1 MSRLRVHNILS
12 IIKLINIRLPYFN
25 RRHSDPYVP
34 TDDELFDIDQD
45 LIPTDGRLLQC
56 GSCNH
61 KWFFKLNIIEEEINI
76 KPEKNLNINVE
87 TPDKDLKKEINIKS
101 EKIIPKKKKEKKS
114 INYLNIL
121 LVIIISI
128 TAFILVLDTFE
139 DRLISIFP
147 NIKFLLNNLY
157 QSIED
162 IKLFILD
169 LIK

>member
-1 MSRLRVHNILS
+1 M
-12 IIKLINIRLPYFN
+12 IIDCPVCNKK
-25 RRHSDPYVP
+25 
-34 TDDELFDIDQD
+34 FDIDQD

-61 KWFFKLNIIEEEINI
+61 KWFFKLNINEKKPEEEIKI
-76 KPEKNLNINVE
+76 KPKKDFNINVE
-87 TPDKDLKKEINIKS
+87 T

-114 INYLNIL
+114 INYLNII
-121 LVIIISI
+121 LVIIIST
-128 TAFILVLDTFE
+128 TAFIIVLDTFKNQ
-139 DRLISIFP
+139 LTSVFP

-157 QSIED
+157 QSIVD

>member
-1 MSRLRVHNILS
+1 M
-12 IIKLINIRLPYFN
+12 IIDCPDCNKKFG
-25 RRHSDPYVP
+25 
-34 TDDELFDIDQD
+34 IDQN
-45 LIPTDGRLLQC
+45 LIPSNGRLLQC
-56 GSCNH
+56 GNCNH
-61 KWFFKLNIIEEEINI
+61 KWFFKLNTTEDEIKI
-76 KPEKNLNINVE
+76 KPKKNLNINVE
-87 TPDKDLKKEINIKS
+87 SPDKVFKEKINIKS
-101 EKIIPKKKKEKKS
+101 EKITPPKKKEKKS

-162 IKLFILD
+162 IKLFTLD

>member
-1 MSRLRVHNILS
+1 M
-12 IIKLINIRLPYFN
+12 IIDCPVCNKK
-25 RRHSDPYVP
+25 
-34 TDDELFDIDQD
+34 FDIDQD

-61 KWFFKLNIIEEEINI
+61 KWFFKLNINEKNPEEEITINP
-76 KPEKNLNINVE
+76 KKNFNINVE
-87 TPDKDLKKEINIKS
+87 TE
-101 EKIIPKKKKEKKS
+101 EIIPKKKKEKKS
-114 INYLNIL
+114 INYLNII
-121 LVIIISI
+121 LVIIIST
-128 TAFILVLDTFE
+128 TAFILVLDTFKNQ
-139 DRLISIFP
+139 LTSVFP

>member
-1 MSRLRVHNILS
+1 M
-12 IIKLINIRLPYFN
+12 IIDCPVCYKKFG
-25 RRHSDPYVP
+25 
-34 TDDELFDIDQD
+34 IDQD

-61 KWFFKLNIIEEEINI
+61 KWFFKSNINEK
-76 KPEKNLNINVE
+76 KPEKEIKIKPKKDFNINVE
-87 TPDKDLKKEINIKS
+87 STNKNLKKEINV
-101 EKIIPKKKKEKKS
+101 ETEEIIPKKKKEKKS
-114 INYLNIL
+114 INYLNII
-121 LVIIISI
+121 LVIIIS
-128 TAFILVLDTFE
+128 TAAFIIVLDTFKNQ
-139 DRLISIFP
+139 LTSVFP

>member
-1 MSRLRVHNILS
+1 M
-12 IIKLINIRLPYFN
+12 IIDCPVCNKK
-25 RRHSDPYVP
+25 
-34 TDDELFDIDQD
+34 FDIDQD

-61 KWFFKLNIIEEEINI
+61 KWFFKLNINEKKPEEEKKI
-76 KPEKNLNINVE
+76 KPKKDFNVNVE
-87 TPDKDLKKEINIKS
+87 STDKNLKKEINVET

-114 INYLNIL
+114 INYLNII
-121 LVIIISI
+121 LVIIIST
-128 TAFILVLDTFE
+128 TAFILVLDTFKNQ
-139 DRLISIFP
+139 LTSVFP

>member
-1 MSRLRVHNILS
+1 M
-12 IIKLINIRLPYFN
+12 IIDCPVCNKK
-25 RRHSDPYVP
+25 
-34 TDDELFDIDQD
+34 FDIDQD

-61 KWFFKLNIIEEEINI
+61 KWFFKLNINEKKSQEEIKI
-76 KPEKNLNINVE
+76 KQKKDFNINVE
-87 TPDKDLKKEINIKS
+87 STDKNLKKEINV
-101 EKIIPKKKKEKKS
+101 ETEEIIPKKKKEKKN
-114 INYLNIL
+114 INYLNII
-121 LVIIISI
+121 LVIIIST
-128 TAFILVLDTFE
+128 TAFIIVLDTFKNQ
-139 DRLISIFP
+139 LTSVFP

>member
-1 MSRLRVHNILS
+1 M
-12 IIKLINIRLPYFN
+12 IIDCPVCNKK
-25 RRHSDPYVP
+25 
-34 TDDELFDIDQD
+34 FDIDQD

-61 KWFFKLNIIEEEINI
+61 KWFFKLNINEKKHEEEIKI
-76 KPEKNLNINVE
+76 KPKKDFNINVE
-87 TPDKDLKKEINIKS
+87 STDKNLKKEINVETK
-101 EKIIPKKKKEKKS
+101 EIIPKKKKEKKS
-114 INYLNIL
+114 INYLNII
-121 LVIIISI
+121 LVIIIST
-128 TAFILVLDTFE
+128 TAFIIVLDTFKNQ
-139 DRLISIFP
+139 LTSVFP

>member
-1 MSRLRVHNILS
+1 M
-12 IIKLINIRLPYFN
+12 IIDCPVCNKK
-25 RRHSDPYVP
+25 
-34 TDDELFDIDQD
+34 FDIDQD

-61 KWFFKLNIIEEEINI
+61 KWFFKLNINEKKLEEEIKI
-76 KPEKNLNINVE
+76 KPKKDFNINVE
-87 TPDKDLKKEINIKS
+87 STDKNLKKEINVET

-114 INYLNIL
+114 INYLNII
-121 LVIIISI
+121 LVIIIS
-128 TAFILVLDTFE
+128 TAAFILVLDTFKNQ
-139 DRLISIFP
+139 LTSVFP

>member
-1 MSRLRVHNILS
+1 M
-12 IIKLINIRLPYFN
+12 IIDCPVCNKK
-25 RRHSDPYVP
+25 
-34 TDDELFDIDQD
+34 FDIDQD

-61 KWFFKLNIIEEEINI
+61 KWFFKLNINEKKPEEEIKI
-76 KPEKNLNINVE
+76 KPKKDFNINVE
-87 TPDKDLKKEINIKS
+87 STDKNFKKEKNV
-101 EKIIPKKKKEKKS
+101 ETEEIIPKKKKEKKS
-114 INYLNIL
+114 INYLNII
-121 LVIIISI
+121 LVIIIS
-128 TAFILVLDTFE
+128 TAAFIIVLDTFKNQ
-139 DRLISIFP
+139 LTSVFP

>member
-1 MSRLRVHNILS
+1 M
-12 IIKLINIRLPYFN
+12 IIDCPVCNKK
-25 RRHSDPYVP
+25 
-34 TDDELFDIDQD
+34 FDIDQD

-61 KWFFKLNIIEEEINI
+61 KWFFKLNINEKKPEEEIKI
-76 KPEKNLNINVE
+76 KPKKDFNINVE
-87 TPDKDLKKEINIKS
+87 STDKNFKKEKNVVT
-101 EKIIPKKKKEKKS
+101 EEIIPKKKKEKKS
-114 INYLNIL
+114 INYLNII
-121 LVIIISI
+121 LVIIIST
-128 TAFILVLDTFE
+128 TAFILVLDTFKNQ
-139 DRLISIFP
+139 LTSVFP

>member
-1 MSRLRVHNILS
+1 M
-12 IIKLINIRLPYFN
+12 IIDCPVCNKK
-25 RRHSDPYVP
+25 
-34 TDDELFDIDQD
+34 FDIDQD

-61 KWFFKLNIIEEEINI
+61 KWFFKLNINEKKPKEEIKI
-76 KPEKNLNINVE
+76 KPKKDFNINVE
-87 TPDKDLKKEINIKS
+87 STDKNL
-101 EKIIPKKKKEKKS
+101 KKEKKN
-114 INYLNIL
+114 INYLNII
-121 LVIIISI
+121 LVLIIST
-128 TAFILVLDTFE
+128 TAFILVLDTFKNQ
-139 DRLISIFP
+139 LTSVFP

>member
-1 MSRLRVHNILS
+1 M
-12 IIKLINIRLPYFN
+12 IIDCPVCNKK
-25 RRHSDPYVP
+25 
-34 TDDELFDIDQD
+34 FDIDQD

-61 KWFFKLNIIEEEINI
+61 KWFFKLNINEKKPEEEIKI
-76 KPEKNLNINVE
+76 KPKKDFNINVE
-87 TPDKDLKKEINIKS
+87 STDKNLKKEINVETK
-101 EKIIPKKKKEKKS
+101 KIIPKKKKEKKS
-114 INYLNIL
+114 INYLNII
-121 LVIIISI
+121 LVIIIST
-128 TAFILVLDTFE
+128 TAFILVLDTFKNQ
-139 DRLISIFP
+139 LTSVFP

>member
-1 MSRLRVHNILS
+1 M
-12 IIKLINIRLPYFN
+12 IIDCPVCNKK
-25 RRHSDPYVP
+25 
-34 TDDELFDIDQD
+34 FDIDQD

-61 KWFFKLNIIEEEINI
+61 KWFFKLNINEKKSQEEIKI
-76 KPEKNLNINVE
+76 KPKKDFNINVE
-87 TPDKDLKKEINIKS
+87 STDKNLKKEINVET

-114 INYLNIL
+114 INYLNII
-121 LVIIISI
+121 LVIIIS
-128 TAFILVLDTFE
+128 TAAFILVLDTFKNQ
-139 DRLISIFP
+139 LTSVFP

>member
-1 MSRLRVHNILS
+1 M
-12 IIKLINIRLPYFN
+12 IIDCPICNKK
-25 RRHSDPYVP
+25 
-34 TDDELFDIDQD
+34 FDIDQD

-61 KWFFKLNIIEEEINI
+61 KWFFKSNINEKKPEEEIKI
-76 KPEKNLNINVE
+76 KPKKDFNINVE
-87 TPDKDLKKEINIKS
+87 STDKSLKKKINV
-101 EKIIPKKKKEKKS
+101 ETEEIIPKKKKEKKN
-114 INYLNIL
+114 INYLNII
-121 LVIIISI
+121 LVIIIST
-128 TAFILVLDTFE
+128 TAFIIVLDTFKNQ
-139 DRLISIFP
+139 LTSVFP

>member
-1 MSRLRVHNILS
+1 M
-12 IIKLINIRLPYFN
+12 IIDCPVCNKK
-25 RRHSDPYVP
+25 
-34 TDDELFDIDQD
+34 FDIDQD

-61 KWFFKLNIIEEEINI
+61 KWFFKLNINEKKPEEEIKI
-76 KPEKNLNINVE
+76 KPKKDFNINVE
-87 TPDKDLKKEINIKS
+87 STDKNLKKEINVETK
-101 EKIIPKKKKEKKS
+101 EIIPKKKKEKKS
-114 INYLNIL
+114 INYLNII
-121 LVIIISI
+121 LVIIIST
-128 TAFILVLDTFE
+128 TAFIFVLDTFKNQ
-139 DRLISIFP
+139 LTFVFP

>member
-1 MSRLRVHNILS
+1 M
-12 IIKLINIRLPYFN
+12 IIDCPVCNKK
-25 RRHSDPYVP
+25 
-34 TDDELFDIDQD
+34 FDIDQD

-61 KWFFKLNIIEEEINI
+61 KWFFKLNINEKKHEEEIKI
-76 KPEKNLNINVE
+76 KQKKDFNINVE
-87 TPDKDLKKEINIKS
+87 STDKNLKKKINVETK
-101 EKIIPKKKKEKKS
+101 EIIPKKKKEKKS
-114 INYLNIL
+114 INYLNII
-121 LVIIISI
+121 LVIIIS
-128 TAFILVLDTFE
+128 TAAFILVLDTFKNQ
-139 DRLISIFP
+139 LTSVFP

>member
-1 MSRLRVHNILS
+1 M
-12 IIKLINIRLPYFN
+12 IIDCPICNKK
-25 RRHSDPYVP
+25 
-34 TDDELFDIDQD
+34 FDIDQD

-61 KWFFKLNIIEEEINI
+61 KWFFKSNINEKKHKEEIKI
-76 KPEKNLNINVE
+76 KPKKNFNINVE
-87 TPDKDLKKEINIKS
+87 STDKNLKKEINV
-101 EKIIPKKKKEKKS
+101 ETEEIIPKKKKEKKN
-114 INYLNIL
+114 INYLNII
-121 LVIIISI
+121 LVIIIST
-128 TAFILVLDTFE
+128 TAFILVLDTFKNQ
-139 DRLISIFP
+139 LTSVFP

>member
-1 MSRLRVHNILS
+1 M
-12 IIKLINIRLPYFN
+12 IIDCPVCNKK
-25 RRHSDPYVP
+25 
-34 TDDELFDIDQD
+34 FDIDQD

-61 KWFFKLNIIEEEINI
+61 KWFFKLNINEKKSQEEIKI
-76 KPEKNLNINVE
+76 KPKKNFNINVE
-87 TPDKDLKKEINIKS
+87 STDKNLKKEINV
-101 EKIIPKKKKEKKS
+101 ETEEIIPKKKKEKKS
-114 INYLNIL
+114 INYLNII
-121 LVIIISI
+121 LVIIIS
-128 TAFILVLDTFE
+128 TAAFILVLDTFKNQ
-139 DRLISIFP
+139 LTSVFP

>member
-1 MSRLRVHNILS
+1 MVIDCPVCN
-12 IIKLINIRLPYFN
+12 KK
-25 RRHSDPYVP
+25 
-34 TDDELFDIDQD
+34 FDIDQD

-61 KWFFKLNIIEEEINI
+61 KWFFKLNINEKKPEEEIKI
-76 KPEKNLNINVE
+76 KPKKDFNINVE
-87 TPDKDLKKEINIKS
+87 STDKNLKKEINVETK
-101 EKIIPKKKKEKKS
+101 EIIPKKKKEKKS
-114 INYLNIL
+114 INYLNII
-121 LVIIISI
+121 LVIIIST
-128 TAFILVLDTFE
+128 TAFILVLDTFKNQ
-139 DRLISIFP
+139 LTSLFP

>member
-1 MSRLRVHNILS
+1 M
-12 IIKLINIRLPYFN
+12 IIDCPVCNKK
-25 RRHSDPYVP
+25 
-34 TDDELFDIDQD
+34 FDIDQD

-61 KWFFKLNIIEEEINI
+61 KWFFKSNINEKKHKEEIKI
-76 KPEKNLNINVE
+76 KPKKDFNINVE
-87 TPDKDLKKEINIKS
+87 STDKNLKKEINV
-101 EKIIPKKKKEKKS
+101 ETEEIIPKKKKEKKS
-114 INYLNIL
+114 INYLNII
-121 LVIIISI
+121 LVIIIST
-128 TAFILVLDTFE
+128 TAFIIVLDTFKNQ
-139 DRLISIFP
+139 LTSVFP

>member
-1 MSRLRVHNILS
+1 M
-12 IIKLINIRLPYFN
+12 IIDCPVCNKK
-25 RRHSDPYVP
+25 
-34 TDDELFDIDQD
+34 FDIDQD

-61 KWFFKLNIIEEEINI
+61 KWFFKSNINEKKHEKEIKI
-76 KPEKNLNINVE
+76 KPKKDFNINVE
-87 TPDKDLKKEINIKS
+87 STDKNLKKEINV
-101 EKIIPKKKKEKKS
+101 ETEEIIPKKKKEKKS
-114 INYLNIL
+114 INYLNII
-121 LVIIISI
+121 LVIIIST
-128 TAFILVLDTFE
+128 TAFILVLDTFKNQ
-139 DRLISIFP
+139 LTSVFP

>member
-1 MSRLRVHNILS
+1 M
-12 IIKLINIRLPYFN
+12 IIDCPVCNKK
-25 RRHSDPYVP
+25 
-34 TDDELFDIDQD
+34 FDIDQD

-61 KWFFKLNIIEEEINI
+61 KWFFKLNINEKKPKEEIKI
-76 KPEKNLNINVE
+76 KPKKDFNINVE
-87 TPDKDLKKEINIKS
+87 STDKNLKKEINV
-101 EKIIPKKKKEKKS
+101 ETEEIIPKKKKEKKS
-114 INYLNIL
+114 INYLNII
-121 LVIIISI
+121 LVIIIST
-128 TAFILVLDTFE
+128 TAFIIVLDTFKNQ
-139 DRLISIFP
+139 LTSVFP

>member
-1 MSRLRVHNILS
+1 MLNKKTKTYS
-12 IIKLINIRLPYFN
+12 
-25 RRHSDPYVP
+25 
-34 TDDELFDIDQD
+34 
-45 LIPTDGRLLQC
+45 TDGKVRHL
-56 GSCNH
+56 ST
-61 KWFFKLNIIEEEINI
+61 EED
-76 KPEKNLNINVE
+76 INV
-87 TPDKDLKKEINIKS
+87 KS
-101 EKIIPKKKKEKKS
+101 EKIISKNKKEKKS

-139 DRLISIFP
+139 DQLISIFP

-162 IKLFILD
+162 IKLFIFD

>member
-1 MSRLRVHNILS
+1 M
-12 IIKLINIRLPYFN
+12 IIDCPVCNKK
-25 RRHSDPYVP
+25 
-34 TDDELFDIDQD
+34 FDIDQD

-61 KWFFKLNIIEEEINI
+61 KWFFKLNINEKKPEEEIKI
-76 KPEKNLNINVE
+76 KPKKDFNINVE
-87 TPDKDLKKEINIKS
+87 STDKNLKKEINVET

-114 INYLNIL
+114 INYLNII
-121 LVIIISI
+121 LVIIIST
-128 TAFILVLDTFE
+128 TAFILVLDTFKNQ
-139 DRLISIFP
+139 LTSVFP

>member
-1 MSRLRVHNILS
+1 M
-12 IIKLINIRLPYFN
+12 IIDCPVCNKK
-25 RRHSDPYVP
+25 
-34 TDDELFDIDQD
+34 FDIDQD

-61 KWFFKLNIIEEEINI
+61 KWFFKLNINEKKHKEEIKI
-76 KPEKNLNINVE
+76 KPNKDFNINVE
-87 TPDKDLKKEINIKS
+87 STDKNLKKEINV
-101 EKIIPKKKKEKKS
+101 ETEEIIPKKKKEKKS
-114 INYLNIL
+114 INYLNII
-121 LVIIISI
+121 LVIIIST
-128 TAFILVLDTFE
+128 TAFILVLDTFKNQ
-139 DRLISIFP
+139 LTSVFP

>member
-1 MSRLRVHNILS
+1 M
-12 IIKLINIRLPYFN
+12 IIECPECNKK
-25 RRHSDPYVP
+25 
-34 TDDELFDIDQD
+34 FDIDQN
-45 LIPTDGRLLQC
+45 LIPSNGRFLQC

-61 KWFFKLNIIEEEINI
+61 KWFFKLNITEEEINI

-87 TPDKDLKKEINIKS
+87 TSDKDLKKEINVKS